1 MSSASLDG
9 IGVLVTRPESQA
21 SDLADAIEQRGGR
34 VRLLPVLTIEAR
46 DPDAVAAD
54 AAQLPAAD
62 ITIYISRNAVAHG
75 IDFADGDI
83 AAIGSGTA
91 RAIEAAGRRVAI
103 QPASGFD
110 SEALLAHPAFDDVR
124 GKTVRI
130 VRGTDGRKRLAA
142 ALRERGARVDYL
154 AAYARRLPVYGDDVL
169 RRLEH
174 DWDAGDIDAV
184 VVMSVQSL
192 ENLLL
197 LLPERC
203 REALSRTPL
212 VTPAAR
218 VIKEALKRVP
228 GCRAV
233 LARAPDADTIADSLT
248 AVRNLRRTKTP
259 ETDRT
264 DDEQR

>member
-1 MSSASLDG
+1 MTDRPLDG
-9 IGVLVTRPESQA
+9 IGVLVTRPEDQA
-21 SDLADAIEQRGGR
+21 GELADAIERRGGG
-34 VRLLPVLTIEAR
+34 VRLLPVLAIVPR
-46 DPDAVAAD
+46 DRSAVASD
-54 AAQLPAAD
+54 AAGLPAAD
-62 ITIYISRNAVAHG
+62 VTIYISRNAVAHG
-75 IDFADGDI
+75 IEFAHGDI

-103 QPASGFD
+103 EPTAGFD
-110 SEALLAHPAFDDVR
+110 SDALLAHPAFADVR

-130 VRGTDGRKRLAA
+130 VRGSDGRKRLAE

-154 AAYARRLPVYGDDVL
+154 AAYERRLPVYDDDVL
-169 RRLEH
+169 GRLEH
-174 DWDAGDIDAV
+174 EWLAGDIDAV

-192 ENLLL
+192 DNLLR

-203 REALSRTPL
+203 RETLPSTPL

-218 VIKEALKRVP
+218 VIKEALKRIP

-248 AVRNLRRTKTP
+248 AVRNLRRNTTP
-259 ETDRT
+259 DTDRT
-264 DDEQR
+264 DDQ